1 MHAKNELT
9 AHAHDRA
16 TNRILA
22 AAPIETSADL
32 CRDLILVSESAASL
46 VMVSASAE
54 ATEKL
59 GAALAGLLIAGS
71 VVSLEGDLGAG
82 KTLFTRGLAQGLHCR
97 GAVASPTF
105 TILMEHPAGDNG
117 LALYHFDVYRL
128 ANSDEF
134 IELGFDEYLDGDGV
148 SVIEWGDLIRDI
160 LPDRTIRL
168 IFSAIDDA
176 REKRQIAI
184 CWPDDQGCLAE
195 LARLARPAD
204 RMAGQTAAGEEA
216 GGDRPC

>member
-1 MHAKNELT
+1 MHVTNEILLQD
-9 AHAHDRA
+9 HDRA
-16 TNRILA
+16 ANSKPVA
-22 AAPIETSADL
+22 ARIETDEDP
-32 CRDLILVSESAASL
+32 CRDLILVSESAAYL
-46 VMVSASAE
+46 VLVSASAD

-59 GAALAGLLIAGS
+59 GSALAGLLTAGS

-105 TILMEHPAGDNG
+105 TILMEHPAGASG

-134 IELGFDEYLDGDGV
+134 TELGFDEYLDGDGV

-168 IFSAIDDA
+168 IFSTIDDA
-176 REKRQIAI
+176 REKRQIAF
-184 CWPDDQGCLAE
+184 CWPDDQGFLAE
-195 LARLARPAD
+195 LARQAVRKTGQS
-204 RMAGQTAAGEEA
+204 AGGDES

>member
-1 MHAKNELT
+1 MHVTNDFLLQD
-9 AHAHDRA
+9 HDRA
-16 TNRILA
+16 MNGKPVATRIE
-22 AAPIETSADL
+22 PGEDP
-32 CRDLILVSESAASL
+32 CRDLILVSDSADGL
-46 VMVSASAE
+46 VLVSASAE

-59 GAALAGLLIAGS
+59 GATVAGLLTAGS

-82 KTLFTRGLAQGLHCR
+82 KTLFTRGLAHGLHCR

-105 TILMEHPAGDNG
+105 TILMEHPAGETG

-134 IELGFDEYLDGDGV
+134 VELGFDEYLDGGGV

-168 IFSAIDDA
+168 IFSTIDDA
-176 REKRQIAI
+176 REKRQIAF
-184 CWPDDQGCLAE
+184 CWPDDQGRLAE
-195 LARLARPAD
+195 LARQAV
-204 RMAGQTAAGEEA
+204 RMAGHSAGTDKS
-216 GGDRPC
+216 GGDHPC